1 MDGQSG
7 GRKMPSASGD
17 EARVAL
23 VRAAGVQV
31 SEADAKRVAES
42 VGGSLKALD
51 KAVTG
56 SLFDTEPQTFD
67 DTLRKLA
74 KGGGRE

>member
-1 MDGQSG
+1 M
-7 GRKMPSASGD
+7 
-17 EARVAL
+17 

-51 KAVTG
+51 KAVTD

-67 DTLRKLA
+67 ATLRKLA